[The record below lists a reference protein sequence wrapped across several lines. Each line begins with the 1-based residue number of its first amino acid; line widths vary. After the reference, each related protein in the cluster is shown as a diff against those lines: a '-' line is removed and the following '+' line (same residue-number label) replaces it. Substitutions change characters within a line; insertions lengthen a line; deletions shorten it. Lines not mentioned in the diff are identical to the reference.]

1 MLVNKNSYK
10 LEEEGLNYISLM
22 NIIIFYNFRLDN
34 IFLKLFYWIK
44 SFFFTQNIYTKFY
57 INLKLFIILI

>member
-22 NIIIFYNFRLDN
+22 NIIIFYNFRLEN